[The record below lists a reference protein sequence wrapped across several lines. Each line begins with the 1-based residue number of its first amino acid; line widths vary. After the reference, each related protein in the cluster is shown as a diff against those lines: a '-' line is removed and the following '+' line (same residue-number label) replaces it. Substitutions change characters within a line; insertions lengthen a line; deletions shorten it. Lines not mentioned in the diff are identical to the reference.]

1 MAFSALTI
9 GAWATKKHKHLPRLS
24 CIRGCEREKAYSWKA
39 PDMTNAEPPQTKVGS
54 PGGSEPEHS
63 ARRDRG

>member
-9 GAWATKKHKHLPRLS
+9 GAWATKKYKHLPRLS
-24 CIRGCEREKAYSWKA
+24 CAGLREEKAHSWKA
-39 PDMTNAEPPQTKVGS
+39 PDGRTQAQTKVGS
-54 PGGSEPEHS
+54 SGGSESEHS